1 MFAIV
6 AFLIFSVAL
15 FLAGY
20 YVWSVPQQAS
30 EQVLGAR
37 LRELRAHAR
46 SRSKAAP
53 DLLRREHRGSF
64 AFLGD
69 LVEWIGVLRRLQE
82 LIDQANLKYRAADVF
97 GLCLL
102 LGVGSFLG
110 LAIFGGGI
118 RYLHLRAGETATVG
132 GVTYVG
138 ELTTMLFSNLI
149 LLHVLIAFALG
160 FAPAAHILRVR
171 AKRLAK
177 FEQQLPDAIDLF
189 TRTMRAGHNIHS
201 GLETI
206 ATETADPVR
215 MEFKKLMEE
224 LALGSQVEPALHEL
238 GRRVPLIDLKFFITS
253 LILQRQT
260 GANMVAVLENL
271 SMLVRERLNMAAKL
285 KAHTAQQRFSAALLC
300 ALPLV
305 VGIGFYLLKPEYI
318 RLLWTD
324 PTGSKFFTYAIVS
337 EIIGILI
344 IRKIANIRV

>member
-1 MFAIV
+1 MFAVV

-15 FLAGY
+15 FAAGY
-20 YVWSVPQQAS
+20 YVWSMPQQAA

-46 SRSKAAP
+46 GRTKSAP
-53 DLLRREHRGSF
+53 DLLRRQHRGSF

-69 LVEWIGVLRRLQE
+69 LVDWVGVLRRLQE
-82 LIDQANLKYRAADVF
+82 LIDQANLKYRAADVL
-97 GLCLL
+97 GLSTL
-102 LGVGSFLG
+102 LGLG
-110 LAIFGGGI
+110 LFLCFAVFGGGLHYI
-118 RYLHLRAGETATVG
+118 HLRDGETATID

-138 ELTTMLFSNLI
+138 TKFALVASNLI
-149 LLHVLIAFALG
+149 FLHILISAAAG
-160 FAPAAHILRVR
+160 FAPVAYVLRVR
-171 AKRLAK
+171 SGRLAK

-206 ATETADPVR
+206 ADETADPVR

-224 LALGSQVEPALHEL
+224 LALGSQVEPALHGL

-271 SMLVRERLNMAAKL
+271 STLVRERLNMAAKL
-285 KAHTAQQRFSAALLC
+285 KAHTAQQRFSAGLLC

-305 VGIGFYLLKPEYI
+305 VGIGFWILKPEYV

-324 PTGSKFFTYAIVS
+324 PTGSKFFTYAIIS
-337 EIIGILI
+337 EIVGILV